1 MWEAGITPSEPSVPR
16 PPKLCT
22 KRNNREINVGGRD
35 RTCEGTKPTALEAVT
50 FDHFAT
56 PT

>member
-35 RTCEGTKPTALEAVT
+35 RTCEGTKPTALEAVA